1 MSAPRRAPLSVIV
14 LTFNEARNIERTL
27 SGLAEWTD
35 RVFVVD
41 SGSTDRTVDL
51 AVAHGAD
58 VVTHPFESHARQ
70 WQWALSSLPLTS
82 PWILGLDADQAVTPE
97 LRESIERAL
106 SGSDREAPP
115 GYYVPRRLIFRGRWL
130 RHGGLYPKYQLK
142 LFRRDAVQID
152 PADRVDHHFTV
163 AGRAGRLR
171 GDLVE
176 DNRNESRIADWVTKH
191 NRYARLQAAED
202 LAIAADSRR
211 GRFFGQPDDRV
222 RWLKRRWA
230 SLPPYIRPWIYFI
243 YRYVIRLG
251 CLDGRQGFTF
261 HFMQALWYRTL
272 VDINRDELLA
282 SGEGPAPASETV
294 PAGAAGQPRAVLD
307 GRSADEG
314 L

>member
-130 RHGGLYPKYQLK
+130 RHGGLYPKYQ
-142 LFRRDAVQID
+142 
-152 PADRVDHHFTV
+152 
-163 AGRAGRLR
+163 
-171 GDLVE
+171 
-176 DNRNESRIADWVTKH
+176 H